1 MPEENVNTPAASTA
15 TPDASPLPDS
25 MNQPGAAAP
34 VMESVAPANLT
45 EANAPAYGEP
55 GAAAQPSTVVPVGQ
69 PVAQLAKPGK
79 HAVLASMVQSLSDAL
94 AGASAGLASKGKVS
108 GAAVV
113 QELESQRQQ
122 AKQSAT
128 AAAQAQKNADL
139 QNQLTTGQINETNV
153 KNHILGQTWNDTVNQ
168 SHFAAQEAGLGL
180 QQKAQEIFDTTGR
193 VPTGWSAD
201 PNTGQLTQGA
211 PANNAAAVGTNPPT
225 TAAPAGQPSA
235 PSMYDR
241 RAGIILDAVGKEL
254 ADPAGK
260 DDPSVTAARQLFAPG
275 STATIEQKQQ
285 ALISLQ
291 AKAGMNA
298 QVIKN
303 LTEKADLAA
312 KQETVATS
320 APFGAKADGL
330 NAAMLDRYK
339 VLNPGATALPAGLA
353 MTADSTPKD
362 FDRADKIL
370 QQTENAQATKA
381 QRDTINQM
389 RAQTLKL
396 TQGTTG
402 TGDTTKTGKDYL
414 ATLNPSRASVVQTFG
429 EGRAQVN
436 SRSFSNP
443 AGQSLL
449 ADITAAY
456 PDYDQSKA
464 ITWDKTRN
472 EYTGSGATAKKAVS
486 YNTALEHMQDLY
498 NNSTKE
504 GLYLPGSKAYS
515 DRSVALGYVSNEV
528 GNAIK
533 TGVMSKDEG
542 EHILDSLKG
551 WTPSTA
557 KERVAETAR
566 LLYDKIEE
574 YQTKFA
580 DAAPSSA
587 VKVPTLISPKAQA
600 AYNFV
605 QGINQVPAATT
616 SAAPAGATGK
626 AYPKGQT
633 SGPQYWHDTN
643 GKNLGLVQ

>member
-1 MPEENVNTPAASTA
+1 MPETENTNTPAASTA
-15 TPDASPLPDS
+15 TQPDLSS
-25 MNQPGAAAP
+25 MDQPGAAAAP
-34 VMESVAPANLT
+34 VMESVAAPNLT
-45 EANAPAYGEP
+45 MGNLPAYGEP
-55 GAAAQPSTVVPVGQ
+55 GAPAQPSTFVPAGQ
-69 PVAQLAKPGK
+69 PVAQPPAPSK
-79 HAVLASMVQSLSDAL
+79 HQVLARMVQSLSDGL
-94 AGASAGLASKGKVS
+94 AGLSEGMASRGRVS
-108 GAAVV
+108 GAEVV
-113 QELESQRQQ
+113 SGLEAQRAEQSQR
-122 AKQSAT
+122 AA

-139 QNQLTTGQINETNV
+139 QNQLTSGQINEMNV

-225 TAAPAGQPSA
+225 TTAPAGQPGT

-254 ADPAGK
+254 ADPTGK
-260 DDPSVTAARQLFAPG
+260 DDPAIIAARQLFAPG

-291 AKAGMNA
+291 QKAGMNA
-298 QVIKN
+298 QVVKN

-312 KQETVATS
+312 KQETVVTS

-605 QGINQVPAATT
+605 QGINQVPAVTT
-616 SAAPAGATGK
+616 PAAPAGATGK

-633 SGPQYWHDTN
+633 SGPQYWHDAN